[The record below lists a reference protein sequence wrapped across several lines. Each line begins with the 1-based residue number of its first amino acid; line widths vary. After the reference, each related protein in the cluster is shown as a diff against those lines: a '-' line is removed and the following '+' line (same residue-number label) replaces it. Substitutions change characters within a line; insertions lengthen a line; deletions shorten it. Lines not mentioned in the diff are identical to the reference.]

1 MSFLKESLYILLVG
15 CIIYLSMF
23 LWGSYH
29 TSVQTEVVYTEFA
42 LLKHPVNSQ
51 YKRTENN
58 ISYFS
63 IVATEAEVIKFY
75 NEEFS
80 KHGWVFAYE
89 GQTSAIDG
97 RGHRTM
103 QSTHYLIYKKDKL
116 VLRLSFGGEYSIT
129 IEQANSQ

>member
-1 MSFLKESLYILLVG
+1 MLVVG

-23 LWGSYH
+23 LWGTYH
-29 TSVQTEVVYTEFA
+29 TSEQAKVADTEFA

-51 YKRTENN
+51 YKRTEKN

-63 IVATEAEVIKFY
+63 ITATDAEIIKFY

-89 GQTSAIDG
+89 GQTSGIG
-97 RGHRTM
+97 PKGNRTV
-103 QSTHYLIYKKDKL
+103 QPTHYLSYTKDKL
-116 VLRLSFGGEYSIT
+116 VLRLSFGGEYSIA